1 MSPFQGWLAWYWMFR
16 RSDTKAVWKML
27 KHIENSFRIQSLSTV
42 IRLVPFK
49 TRLKW
54 DPSVFREIFS
64 ARGASNLPSGS
75 RWWVVPGWKI
85 RGSSLHAIYKIWEL
99 GSWLWCFQTF
109 SWGWSSWFP
118 SLTRIS
124 VQFLIQAHVQLF
136 ICLFG
141 VHFTLVPKCYKA
153 LVSIHLVSIHF
164 QNATKI

>member
-1 MSPFQGWLAWYWMFR
+1 MFR

-27 KHIENSFRIQSLSTV
+27 KHKENSFRIQSLSTV
-42 IRLVPFK
+42 IRLVAIK

-85 RGSSLHAIYKIWEL
+85 CGSSLHAIYKIWEL
-99 GSWLWCFQTF
+99 GSWLWFLKHFHGGEAHDSKSDQDF
-109 SWGWSSWFP
+109 LFNSWFKLVF
-118 SLTRIS
+118 SCSFVCLGFIS
-124 VQFLIQAHVQLF
+124 HWL
-136 ICLFG
+136 
-141 VHFTLVPKCYKA
+141 YKA